1 MSIITDILAQQSMS
15 ETNRQLIKRG
25 RLKPDIKDNMFL
37 DLSSNLSVL
46 SWVNTHFFFFYQIIA
61 YIITTLKTVLQGSK
75 LISEPQIHHF
85 FILKILFQRGGG
97 KLGRFLAP
105 F

>member
-1 MSIITDILAQQSMS
+1 MSIITEILAQQSMS

-46 SWVNTHFFFFYQIIA
+46 SWVNTHFFFLLSNYSLHNHNA
-61 YIITTLKTVLQGSK
+61 
-75 LISEPQIHHF
+75 
-85 FILKILFQRGGG
+85 
-97 KLGRFLAP
+97 
-105 F
+105 